1 MKKYRVQLD
10 LSASL
15 DVVVEAE
22 SFEDAEKKISKAM
35 YDEDEF
41 IDSHRGEI
49 YIWNPVIDMIE
60 EEEEPNMARTNG
72 DHEIIFTVKM
82 PEKPGERSCEIVIGK
97 RDTEFEP
104 YVAWHCFDGESY
116 TWGHYC
122 QTIQGA
128 MEEVIEKVRNEMNCG
143 YTKANM
149 YIDRV
154 GKWLK

>member
-60 EEEEPNMARTNG
+60 EEEPNMARTNG

-104 YVAWHCFDGESY
+104 YVAWHCFDGTSY
-116 TWGHYC
+116 AWGHYV
-122 QTIQGA
+122 QTWEDA
-128 MEEVIEKVRNEMNCG
+128 MEEVVSKVKDELHWSEQNARWYVERYGVN
-143 YTKANM
+143 
-149 YIDRV
+149 
-154 GKWLK
+154 L